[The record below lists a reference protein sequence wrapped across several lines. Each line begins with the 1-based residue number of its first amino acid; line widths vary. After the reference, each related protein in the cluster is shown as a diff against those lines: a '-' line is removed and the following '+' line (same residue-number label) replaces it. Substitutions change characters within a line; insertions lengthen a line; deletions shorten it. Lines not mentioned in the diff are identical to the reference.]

1 MYILKHCCDVIHLFQ
16 QSKIHLSNICK
27 LLKIRPLP
35 CSVFS
40 SVILQIRTVS
50 GKSTIKFSVLFT
62 IYVSNTFVK
71 KKKNSFQPKRVSKL
85 SDFFSH
91 RTVFGIY
98 PLHIM
103 MKCRRGKFIELN
115 GFTLCTTILF
125 IYIFNS
131 QRYHESV
138 YF

>member
-1 MYILKHCCDVIHLFQ
+1 MFQ

-71 KKKNSFQPKRVSKL
+71 KNITVFSPNGSRNSPIFPP
-85 SDFFSH
+85 H